1 MMIISELFSTRL
13 RQCLNEKGLTNT
25 QLAELLKVDRTTVQN
40 WLKGKQPRDYYI
52 EEMCKIF
59 GKNADWLTGCAQSN
73 AQIISDN
80 IYMIPVFN
88 SVSAGLG
95 TYADDNITGYRPAE
109 IHTPLEV
116 QNYFYCTVT
125 GDSMEPVIPN
135 GSTILV
141 HKQTIVDSGDVAVIV
156 LNTDE
161 ALVKRVVYGKDW
173 VELRSENSAYT
184 TRRFEKSE
192 IQDIHIVG
200 RVIEYSKP
208 IM

>member
-1 MMIISELFSTRL
+1 MLNISPEFSTRL
-13 RQCLNEKGLTNT
+13 RQCLTDSQINNT
-25 QLAELLKVDRTTVQN
+25 KLAEMLGVDRTTVQN

-59 GKNADWLTGCAQSN
+59 GVNVEFLTGCAQSN

-88 SVSAGLG
+88 SVSAGFG

-156 LNTDE
+156 LDTDE

-173 VELRSENSAYT
+173 VELRSENPVYP
-184 TRRFEKSE
+184 TRRFVKSE
-192 IQDIHIVG
+192 IQDVHIVG
-200 RVIEYSKP
+200 RVIEYTKP
-208 IM
+208 IS